1 MSQGTHRITVNG
13 NVNLMTA
20 ISAGGF
26 RGSGS
31 LTDLV
36 IVNKNATI
44 VYVNLMSSAGT
55 APATPTDG
63 HPIGTG
69 ETSTEFRLSNT
80 KIPAHS
86 VWLYSAASVNVVV
99 TAIGGGW

>member
-1 MSQGTHRITVNG
+1 MSQGTHKITVNG

-20 ISAGGF
+20 ISAAGF
-26 RGSGS
+26 RGGGG

-36 IVNKNATI
+36 IVNKNAAVLYISLTP
-44 VYVNLMSSAGT
+44 SAGT

-86 VWLYSAASVNVVV
+86 VWLHAPVSVNVIV
-99 TAIGGGW
+99 TAIGAGY